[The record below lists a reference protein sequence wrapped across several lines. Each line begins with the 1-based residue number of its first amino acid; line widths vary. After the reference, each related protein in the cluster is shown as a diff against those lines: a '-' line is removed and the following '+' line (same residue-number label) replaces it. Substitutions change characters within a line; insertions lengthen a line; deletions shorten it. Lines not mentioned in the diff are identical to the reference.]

1 MLIQL
6 IKSFY
11 IDVDTINQ
19 ELIQDVDT
27 IDQEF
32 FIWIWHKFK
41 WPGELKIRYHKNI

>member
-19 ELIQDVDT
+19 ELIQDVDA

-41 WPGELKIRYHKNI
+41 WTGELKIRYHKNI

>member
-19 ELIQDVDT
+19 ELIKDVDA

>member
-27 IDQEF
+27 INQEF
-32 FIWIWHKFK
+32 LYEFGINLNDQ
-41 WPGELKIRYHKNI
+41 GS

>member
-27 IDQEF
+27 INQEF
-32 FIWIWHKFK
+32 FIWIWNKFK